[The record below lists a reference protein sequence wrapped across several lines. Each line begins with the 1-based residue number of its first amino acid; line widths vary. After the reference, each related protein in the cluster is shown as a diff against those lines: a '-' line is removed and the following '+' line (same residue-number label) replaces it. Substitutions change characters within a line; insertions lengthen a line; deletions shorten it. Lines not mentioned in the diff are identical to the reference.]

1 MDESATATFGHLNLI
16 LDGQSLAAPAA
27 GKPDQGET
35 VMDNFVMWV
44 TATTVS
50 ILAWWAYREYFQK
63 VPLFELEEQ
72 KSVLRTAEWLPDSD
86 QTELF
91 AKGIRGITRHEWKT
105 IKRRAEKE
113 VSRHLGAQNLT
124 PAAWA
129 SLNSQ
134 LRK

>member
-1 MDESATATFGHLNLI
+1 MDKFILWIGATAAVVLL
-16 LDGQSLAAPAA
+16 
-27 GKPDQGET
+27 
-35 VMDNFVMWV
+35 V
-44 TATTVS
+44 
-50 ILAWWAYREYFQK
+50 WAYREYFQK

-91 AKGIRGITRHEWKT
+91 AKGIHGITRHQWKT

-129 SLNSQ
+129 ALNSP

>member
-1 MDESATATFGHLNLI
+1 
-16 LDGQSLAAPAA
+16 
-27 GKPDQGET
+27 
-35 VMDNFVMWV
+35 MDNFLVWMAA
-44 TATTVS
+44 TAAV
-50 ILAWWAYREYFQK
+50 ILALWAYREYFQK

-72 KSVLRTAEWLPDSD
+72 KSVLRTAEWLPEAD

-91 AKGIRGITRHEWKT
+91 AKGIRGITRHQWRT
-105 IKRRAEKE
+105 IKRQAEKE
-113 VSRHLGAQNLT
+113 VSRHLGAQNLA